1 MSTRT
6 ENWLQKV
13 SDNYDSFYEDRRE
26 LRKRAREK
34 ERQYSG
40 DAVQA
45 TMDALAYIDEQMIR
59 PVRSAVGASAEEF
72 VSSDVSYSRPSVT
85 GVNLSAP
92 TKELPDKVLPKESVN
107 ALLDTALHPSN
118 LVGAGLFTKGTKAV
132 NRLTGPRS
140 GRGMV
145 PSSPSNYIPN
155 YYGPTDMPQGA
166 TPTVVDELLFGNKD
180 LLANILNPV
189 PKVGP
194 RVAPILRDISNPKKM
209 LEARTKLQDFTKWGM
224 QGLARAQENL
234 LSPEARALY
243 RDTEVNRSFR
253 DDVRTLL
260 QDEAAM
266 AGTSRRPETKAIA
279 QGQFNYLVGEQAG
292 RQGARADALE
302 EIRRRSYLTE
312 AVPFEQGSYSD
323 LIMNKKLSGTVE
335 DASGKS
341 RKLTPRK
348 ADLDFI
354 EQHIG
359 NVWRGRGDE
368 KLKDAATPKIVIKA
382 PTGKYTGNH
391 QFDFYQKSGVF
402 PLMKKIF
409 SENKNPTKEEFYGL
423 LQKHAGDKV
432 KIHPDS
438 GSENGYWVTG
448 SFTGRA
454 ITEGGVNFIAKVQ
467 PNGRIMAVVSDEH
480 NFLEKTPVVGAAVE
494 EALPN
499 RIVAV
504 TPPMFFDAKTAVTT
518 KAAKAETGEQKYKEV
533 LEGIA
538 SAKPRKEVLRAEQ
551 ARQAGAGMLVGRMA
565 AGGQDEEKK

>member
-6 ENWLQKV
+6 RNWEQVV
-13 SDNYDSFYEDRRE
+13 SENYDSFYERRRQ
-26 LRKRAREK
+26 LRQQSREK
-34 ERQYSG
+34 EREYSS

-45 TMDALAYIDEQMIR
+45 TMDGLAYIDEQMLR

-72 VSSDVSYSRPSVT
+72 VSGDISYSRPSVT
-85 GVNLSAP
+85 GVNFSNP
-92 TKELPDKVLPKESVN
+92 SEQLPDEVMKKESVN
-107 ALLDTALHPSN
+107 ALLDTVLHPTN
-118 LVGAGLFTKGTKAV
+118 FLGAGLLTGGTKAV
-132 NRLTGPRS
+132 NRMTGALS

-145 PSSPSNYIPN
+145 PSSPANYIPN
-155 YYGPTDMPQGA
+155 FYGAKDIPEGTAPSMFDE
-166 TPTVVDELLFGNKD
+166 TVFKNRDRIASVVS
-180 LLANILNPV
+180 PV

-194 RVAPILRDISNPKKM
+194 RIAGKL
-209 LEARTKLQDFTKWGM
+209 LEAKNPEEIMKGRARTTDFTKWM
-224 QGLARAQENL
+224 AQGAARAQDNL

-243 RDTEVNRSFR
+243 RDTGINRSFR
-253 DDVRTLL
+253 DDTRALL
-260 QDEAAM
+260 QDAEAM
-266 AGTSRRPETKAIA
+266 SGSSRRPEAKAIA

-292 RQGARADALE
+292 RQGARGEALE

-323 LIMNKKLSGTVE
+323 LVMSKKLSGTVE
-335 DASGKS
+335 DAKGQS

-354 EQHIG
+354 EEHMG
-359 NVWRGRGDE
+359 NVWKGRGDE
-368 KLKDAATPKIVIKA
+368 KLKDAATPKLVIKT

-391 QFDFYQKSGVF
+391 KFDFQQKSGVF

-409 SENKNPTKEEFYGL
+409 GENKTPTKEEFYEL

-438 GSENGYWVTG
+438 GSKNGYWVTG
-448 SFTGRA
+448 SFEGTA

-494 EALPN
+494 DALPN
-499 RIVAV
+499 RIVAA
-504 TPPMFFDAKTAVTT
+504 TPPMFFDAKSAAKT
-518 KAAKAETGEQKYKEV
+518 KAAQAETGEQKYREV

-538 SAKPRKEVLRAEQ
+538 TAKPRKEVLRAEQ

-565 AGGQDEEKK
+565 TGGQDEER

>member
-6 ENWLQKV
+6 RNWEQVV
-13 SDNYDSFYEDRRE
+13 SENYDSFYERRRQ
-26 LRKRAREK
+26 LRQQSREK
-34 ERQYSG
+34 EREYSG
-40 DAVQA
+40 DAVQ
-45 TMDALAYIDEQMIR
+45 TTLDGLAYIDEQMLR

-72 VSSDVSYSRPSVT
+72 VSSDVSYTRPSVT
-85 GVNLSAP
+85 GVNMSNP
-92 TKELPDKVLPKESVN
+92 TQEIPDRVLPKESVN
-107 ALLDTALHPSN
+107 AALDMALHPTN
-118 LVGAGLFTKGTKAV
+118 LVGAGLLTGGTKAV
-132 NRLTGPRS
+132 NRLTGALS

-155 YYGPTDMPQGA
+155 YYAPTDMAEGA
-166 TPTVVDELLFGNKD
+166 TPGMLDNLLFKGKD
-180 LLANILNPV
+180 RIASVVSPI
-189 PKVGP
+189 PKVGR
-194 RVAPILRDISNPKKM
+194 RVAPVLRDIANPQEM
-209 LEARTKLQDFTKWGM
+209 MEARTKAQDFTKWGM
-224 QGLARAQENL
+224 QGLSRAQDNL

-243 RDTEVNRSFR
+243 RDTGINRSFR
-253 DDVRTLL
+253 DDARALL
-260 QDEAAM
+260 QDADAM
-266 AGTSRRPETKAIA
+266 SGSSRRPETKAIA

-292 RQGARADALE
+292 RQGARGEALE

-323 LIMNKKLSGTVE
+323 LVMSKKLSGTVE
-335 DASGKS
+335 DAKGQS

-354 EQHIG
+354 EEHMG
-359 NVWRGRGDE
+359 NVWKGRGDE
-368 KLKDAATPKIVIKA
+368 KLKDAATPKLVIKT

-391 QFDFYQKSGVF
+391 KFDFQQKSGVF

-409 SENKNPTKEEFYGL
+409 GENKNPTKEEFYDL
-423 LQKHAGDKV
+423 LQKHTGDKV
-432 KIHPDS
+432 KIHPNS

-448 SFTGRA
+448 SFTGTA
-454 ITEGGVNFIAKVQ
+454 VTEGGVNFIAKVQ

-499 RIVAV
+499 RIVAA
-504 TPPMFFDAKTAVTT
+504 TPPMFFDAKSAAKT
-518 KAAKAETGEQKYKEV
+518 KAAQAETGEQKYREV

-538 SAKPRKEVLRAEQ
+538 TAKPRKEVLRAEQ

-565 AGGQDEEKK
+565 TGGQDEEG

>member
-6 ENWLQKV
+6 RNWEQVV
-13 SDNYDSFYEDRRE
+13 SENYDSFYERRRQ
-26 LRKRAREK
+26 LRQQSREK
-34 ERQYSG
+34 EREYSG

-45 TMDALAYIDEQMIR
+45 TMDGLAYIDEQMLR
-59 PVRSAVGASAEEF
+59 PVRSAIGASAEEF
-72 VSSDVSYSRPSVT
+72 VSSDVSYARPSVT
-85 GVNLSAP
+85 GVNMSDP
-92 TKELPDKVLPKESVN
+92 TQEIPDRVLPKESVN
-107 ALLDTALHPSN
+107 AALDMALHPTN
-118 LVGAGLFTKGTKAV
+118 LVGAGLLTGGTKAV
-132 NRLTGPRS
+132 NKLTGALS

-155 YYGPTDMPQGA
+155 HYAPTDMPEGA
-166 TPTVVDELLFGNKD
+166 APGMLDNLLFKGKD
-180 LLANILNPV
+180 RIASVVSPI
-189 PKVGP
+189 PKVGR
-194 RVAPILRDISNPKKM
+194 RVAPILRDISNPKEM
-209 LEARTKLQDFTKWGM
+209 MEARTKAQDFTKWGM
-224 QGLARAQENL
+224 QGLARAQDNL

-243 RDTEVNRSFR
+243 RDTGINRSFK
-253 DDVRTLL
+253 DDARALL
-260 QDEAAM
+260 QDTDAM
-266 AGTSRRPETKAIA
+266 SGSSRRPETKAVA

-292 RQGARADALE
+292 RQGARGEALE

-323 LIMNKKLSGTVE
+323 LVMSKKLSGTVE
-335 DASGKS
+335 DAKGQS

-354 EQHIG
+354 EEHMG

-368 KLKDAATPKIVIKA
+368 KLKDAATPKLVIKT

-391 QFDFYQKSGVF
+391 KFDFQQKSGVF
-402 PLMKKIF
+402 PLMRKIF
-409 SENKNPTKEEFYGL
+409 GDNKNPTKEEFYEL

-432 KIHPDS
+432 KIHPNS

-448 SFTGRA
+448 SFTGTA
-454 ITEGGVNFIAKVQ
+454 VTEGGVNFIAKVQ

-480 NFLEKTPVVGAAVE
+480 NFLEKTPVVGKVVE

-499 RIVAV
+499 RIVAA
-504 TPPMFFDAKTAVTT
+504 TPPMFFDAKSAATT
-518 KAAKAETGEQKYKEV
+518 KAAQAEKGEQKYSEV

-538 SAKPRKEVLRAEQ
+538 TAKPRKEVLRAEQ

-565 AGGQDEEKK
+565 TGGQNEER